1 MVNLDPSRQ
10 PSWRIVHT
18 TPITLEPSVD
28 DITIERRCHFIMDAG
43 KIKWAHGGQERG
55 R

>member
-18 TPITLEPSVD
+18 KPITLEPSVD